1 MVRQGRNKV
10 NTFTM
15 INIFEDLMIWR
26 GVFSGSLG
34 GFAKVEGYRFFEGC
48 ENFPRVEV
56 FLGGGGYIS
65 WKGGL
70 YLSVPHHNLCHL
82 NLHHHRH
89 LSFFEHSYDV
99 HRYNIIMK

>member
-48 ENFPRVEV
+48 ENFPRVDI
-56 FLGGGGYIS
+56 FLGGGG
-65 WKGGL
+65 
-70 YLSVPHHNLCHL
+70 
-82 NLHHHRH
+82 
-89 LSFFEHSYDV
+89 V
-99 HRYNIIMK
+99 HFLEGRLVSQCTSS